1 MNVIVD
7 QKMPRMNNAGNISPR
22 WNSTT
27 KLVVAFS
34 IVALTAL
41 MLVRFNYLI
50 GPLVVAFIMSFLLH
64 PVASL
69 LHRKLKLNWRLS
81 VGIVYLLTFAI
92 VIGLLTWGGFALLDQ
107 LQSLI
112 RFIQQAVS
120 TFPEFIE
127 EIASKP
133 LTIGPYI
140 LYFPSTDLT
149 MVVEQALKVVQP
161 ALSQLGALV
170 TAIASG
176 AINLVT
182 YSFFALLISF
192 FISSET
198 GGTRSRMINLQAG
211 VYTEDIRRIGHELVQ
226 IWNAFLRGQ
235 LIIVTITL
243 VIYNI
248 WLGGMGVN
256 FFFGLA
262 LLAAI
267 ARFVPWIGP
276 VIAWATYALV
286 AYFQVSNVFGLPPLF
301 YAAIVVIIS
310 YILDVILD
318 QLVAPR
324 LMADALKLHPA
335 AVLIAALVGVNL
347 FGVIGLLLA
356 APILATFK
364 LILDYILKKLNDEDP
379 WVDFQTIQPKKV
391 DSPIVNWLAK
401 IKRSTKKIT
410 NKS

>member
-1 MNVIVD
+1 VNSTRD
-7 QKMPRMNNAGNISPR
+7 TSPR

-34 IVALTAL
+34 IVALVAL
-41 MLVRFNYLI
+41 MLVRFKYLI
-50 GPLVVAFIMSFLLH
+50 SPLVLAFILSFLLH
-64 PVASL
+64 PLASF
-69 LHRKLKLNWRLS
+69 LHTKLKLNWRFS
-81 VGIVYLLTFAI
+81 VVIIYLLTFALA
-92 VIGLLTWGGFALLDQ
+92 IGLLTWGGFALIDQ

-112 RFIQQAVS
+112 RFIQQAVNNLPD
-120 TFPEFIE
+120 FLK

-133 LTIGPYI
+133 LVIGPYI

-149 MVVEQALKVVQP
+149 AVVEQLLKVVQP
-161 ALSQLGALV
+161 ALSQLGSLV

-176 AINLVT
+176 AINLVGYT
-182 YSFFALLISF
+182 LFSILISF

-198 GGTRSRMINLQAG
+198 GGSRSKMINFPMGA
-211 VYTEDIRRIGHELVQ
+211 YTDDFRRIGHELVQ

-243 VIYNI
+243 IVYNI
-248 WLGGMGVN
+248 WLGGLGVN

-262 LLAAI
+262 LLAAL
-267 ARFVPWIGP
+267 ARFVPWVGP
-276 VIAWATYALV
+276 IIAWATYALV
-286 AYFQVSNVFGLPPLF
+286 AYFQVSNVFGLPPLTF
-301 YAAIVVIIS
+301 AAIVVITS
-310 YILDVILD
+310 YIIDVILD

-364 LILDYILKKLNDEDP
+364 LIIDYVFKKLNDEDP
-379 WVDFQTIQPKKV
+379 WLNFETIHPKRIN
-391 DSPIVNWLAK
+391 SPIRNWVNTQISK
-401 IKRSTKKIT
+401 FDNGKK
-410 NKS
+410 KSG